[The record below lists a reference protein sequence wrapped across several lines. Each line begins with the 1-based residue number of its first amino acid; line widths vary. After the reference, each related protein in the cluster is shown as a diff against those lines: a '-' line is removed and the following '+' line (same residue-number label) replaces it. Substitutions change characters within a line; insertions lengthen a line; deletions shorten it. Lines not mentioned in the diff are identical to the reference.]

1 MKRLNYLMLLL
12 SCSLLT
18 TAINAQVRGNANIYQ
33 QKESMGN
40 APAAAGNV
48 YGNTYN
54 NIPTAAKPTANAV
67 LYNDYTVLLNT
78 RVLMNV
84 RADSYTAI
92 FHLTQV
98 GETAA
103 DADKFINERIDGLKA
118 ALKGLGVAS
127 EDIETDIISLVPI
140 FEYELEKKIF
150 SKKYNE
156 VPKGFELKKNIH
168 VRYTKSTMLDKIV
181 TAAAQH
187 EIYDL
192 VKVDYFIKN
201 MEAVYDQMR
210 AAAMLNHKKKVEQ
223 QKQLGIDL
231 TETHRVASDA
241 STVTFP
247 LECYDVYQAFSAV
260 SLDKGKLGKPA
271 EKPTSYYYNAITP
284 KGYDVVINSEIV
296 EPVVQFTY
304 DLKVKF
310 LVQPPVKEVKQP
322 EVIKKFFIIGENG
335 SITEL
340 PTN

>member
-1 MKRLNYLMLLL
+1 MKVIKSMLL
-12 SCSLLT
+12 STLLI
-18 TAINAQVRGNANIYQ
+18 ACVSILNAQVRGNAKQEYNQ
-33 QKESMGN
+33 SATN
-40 APAAAGNV
+40 AT
-48 YGNTYN
+48 YGNLNYN
-54 NIPTAAKPTANAV
+54 NTTVTTSTTTANANFF
-67 LYNDYTVLLNT
+67 NDFATILET

-84 RADSYTAI
+84 KADSYTAI

-103 DADKFINERIDGLKA
+103 DADKFMNERIDGLKA
-118 ALKGLGVAS
+118 ALKSLGVNA
-127 EDIETDIISLVPI
+127 EEIETDIICLVPI

-181 TAAAQH
+181 TAAAQN

-210 AAAMLNHKKKVEQ
+210 KAALANHRKKVDLNRS
-223 QKQLGIDL
+223 LGIDL
-231 TETHRVASDA
+231 DSQYHITVDA
-241 STVTFP
+241 NSVTFP
-247 LECYDVYQAFSAV
+247 LECYASYQAFSAA
-260 SLDKGKLGKPA
+260 SLDKGKTA
-271 EKPTSYYYNAITP
+271 NSAQKPTSYYYNPITP
-284 KGYDVVINSEIV
+284 KGFDVVINSEIL

-304 DLKVKF
+304 DLKVKY
-310 LVQPPVKEVKQP
+310 LIERPVKTAKQP
-322 EVIKKFFIIGENG
+322 EVIKKFYIISENG
-335 SITEL
+335 TVKEL